1 MGIIVYSKTD
11 VYSKNLEE
19 RKRTEFFKS
28 KFSACSFYC
37 REEGFA
43 AGNSSWLTAATAQSY
58 QKNLKETDNT
68 NEKKKKIRKNKIKN
82 NEIKEEKKKNIPN
95 ILLRGEILYSI

>member
-19 RKRTEFFKS
+19 RERTEFFKS

-43 AGNSSWLTAATAQSY
+43 AGNWSWLTAATAQSY

-68 NEKKKKIRKNKIKN
+68 NEKKKIRKNQIKN
-82 NEIKEEKKKNIPN
+82 NEIKEEKKKNIPK
-95 ILLRGEILYSI
+95 ILL